1 MKRPAD
7 PAPSAPSHQALERA
21 AAWFALLLS
30 GQASAKDQRDWQA
43 WLHASGEHQQ
53 AWAYV
58 ERLRARLS
66 PIHASPAP
74 HLAVSAWQKSQA
86 RRRTLLGLTTLAGA
100 GALAYLARRHTPFA
114 DMTPV
119 WAADH
124 RTGIGEVRSIL
135 LADGSRIWLNAAS
148 AVHPR
153 DHADARH
160 LHLLRGEVL
169 IATARDPRPFWVETA
184 QGRLHALGT
193 RFAVRLLDDDHTL
206 LAVYEGAVAV
216 HTHAGDGT
224 VVRAAEQC
232 RFNRHAVSAIEAA
245 DPARES
251 WRRGV
256 LIARNIPLADVV
268 EQLRPYH
275 HGHLGLAPAVA
286 PLRVFGSYPLNDPE
300 RALRMLE
307 RVMPIRVRRTLPW
320 WIRIV
325 PAA

>member
-1 MKRPAD
+1 MKRPTD
-7 PAPSAPSHQALERA
+7 PAPAAPSHQVLERA

-30 GQASAKDQRDWQA
+30 GQASAKDQQDWQT

-58 ERLRARLS
+58 ERLRARLA
-66 PIHASPAP
+66 PIHTGPAP
-74 HLAVSAWQKSQA
+74 RLAASAWQKAQT
-86 RRRTLLGLTTLAGA
+86 RRRALLGLTTLAGT
-100 GALAYLARRHTPFA
+100 GALASFAWRYTPLADVTPI
-114 DMTPV
+114 

-124 RTGIGEVRSIL
+124 RTGIGEMRSID
-135 LADGSRIWLNAAS
+135 LADGSRIWLNADS

-169 IATARDPRPFWVETA
+169 VATARDLRPFWVETA
-184 QGRLHALGT
+184 QGRLRALGT
-193 RFAVRLLDDDHTL
+193 RFAVRLLDDNHTL

-216 HTHAGDGT
+216 HTHTGGGT

-232 RFNRHAVSAIEAA
+232 RFNHHTVSEIEAA
-245 DPARES
+245 DPAREA

-256 LIARNIPLADVV
+256 LIARNITLTEVV
-268 EQLRPYH
+268 AQLRPYYR
-275 HGHLGLAPAVA
+275 GHLGLAPAVA
-286 PLRVFGSYPLNDPE
+286 QLRIFGSYPLNDPE
-300 RALRMLE
+300 QTLRMLE

-320 WIRIV
+320 WISIES
-325 PAA
+325 A